1 METVICIAS
10 GPVLVI
16 VVVNIAQCTRVVI
29 GGGQVIVQSAATVLY
44 RGWNAVHDMTRGV
57 W

>member
-44 RGWNAVHDMTRGV
+44 RG
-57 W
+57 